1 MSKPVKTE
9 AERIAAWKEQRAQLA
24 AADEAERRERASRP
38 APAPQDTDKDAV
50 TVTAPEGAADM
61 APVAPATDA
70 PEQDAGPAEATAPA
84 PETPA
89 PDAPA
94 ASTPAPEAPAPESP
108 APTAAKIAP
117 EAESTAPEPA
127 PTPEVTRSPAE
138 LFLDSVRASAP
149 NALAKDAPDA
159 STGRMRL
166 ALVVVVLPMLLVAA
180 YLALI
185 ATPLYEA
192 RSVIAITRTGD
203 AGISVQAGLLGGE
216 KPANLQD
223 VFRADTFIK
232 SRAVMDSLEEDL
244 GLVSDLSGEAI
255 DPLRRLRDIPFL
267 SISKHD
273 QFDRFVQSSVD
284 VQSGLLTLYVRAQSP
299 EKAVLV
305 SEAVL
310 RHAEAQVSRLGQALF
325 DQRLSDAAA
334 MRIAAEDQVKQAQD
348 DLVTLQL
355 RFQDVDPRQRVANIY
370 ARIRELEDEAYRT
383 RNEIQKLQIAGVG
396 SSRQTEQL
404 EALVLS
410 LEAQIG
416 QQRAQLVSP
425 DGGSATPLN
434 NMLIDY
440 ERATLALDLARES
453 VRTAIETEAETTRE
467 AALNRS
473 HFQVVV
479 PPGTADQPLYPRS
492 FATLLVSLVLCLT
505 IFAGILS
512 LRNARY

>member
-1 MSKPVKTE
+1 MSKPAKTD

-38 APAPQDTDKDAV
+38 APSPQEASS
-50 TVTAPEGAADM
+50 AE
-61 APVAPATDA
+61 PVKEPPAPADEA
-70 PEQDAGPAEATAPA
+70 PADAPA
-84 PETPA
+84 PPRRVDPAANEPAARPTQDTPK
-89 PDAPA
+89 APA
-94 ASTPAPEAPAPESP
+94 DTI
-108 APTAAKIAP
+108 AKP
-117 EAESTAPEPA
+117 DPAPEPA
-127 PTPEVTRSPAE
+127 PEVIRSPAE
-138 LFLDSVRASAP
+138 LFLQGVRSSAP
-149 NALAKDAPDA
+149 KTRSPA
-159 STGRMRL
+159 SGAGTGRVRLAL
-166 ALVVVVLPMLLVAA
+166 ALVVWPMLLVSA
-180 YLALI
+180 YLALV

-232 SRAVMDSLEEDL
+232 SRALMDSLEADL
-244 GLVSDLSGEAI
+244 GLVSHLSGKTV

-284 VQSGLLTLYVRAQSP
+284 VQSGLLTLYVRAETPQ
-299 EKAVLV
+299 KAVLV

-334 MRIAAEDQVKQAQD
+334 MRIAAQEQVKRAQD

-355 RFQDVDPRQRVANIY
+355 RFQDVDPRQRVENIY

-410 LEAQIG
+410 LEAQIA
-416 QQRAQLVSP
+416 QQRAQLVSR
-425 DGGSATPLN
+425 DGGTETPLN

-440 ERATLALDLARES
+440 ERATLALDLAREA

-479 PPGTADQPLYPRS
+479 PPGTADQPLYPRI
-492 FATLLVSLVLCLT
+492 FATLLMSLVLCLT